1 MIMAF
6 VNSDQPLWKNGNNI
20 ILNNDN
26 KERHFWLTTFDI
38 LIEKKVLIVLLIQG
52 FNFLFAL
59 VVVISFLDHSLFFDS
74 ARLQF

>member
-26 KERHFWLTTFDI
+26 KERHFLTTFDI
-38 LIEKKVLIVLLIQG
+38 LIEKKVLIVLLIQD

-74 ARLQF
+74 TRLQF